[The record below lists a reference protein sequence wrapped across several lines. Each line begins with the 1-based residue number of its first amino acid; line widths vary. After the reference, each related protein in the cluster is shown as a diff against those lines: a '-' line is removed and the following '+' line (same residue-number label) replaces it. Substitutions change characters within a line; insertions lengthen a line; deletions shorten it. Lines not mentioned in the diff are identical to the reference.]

1 MICSIVSLWIDLRNS
16 DPEKNKGNCQINQL
30 FMINNNIL
38 HIFDQIKVKRVHCEL
53 YIEITLIEIKNDSSL
68 IHKMCGQLYT

>member
-38 HIFDQIKVKRVHCEL
+38 HIFDQIKVKRV
-53 YIEITLIEIKNDSSL
+53 
-68 IHKMCGQLYT
+68 QL